1 MRDHFVAEL
10 RDLASEDERIVL
22 LTGDLGFSILEG
34 FRSDF
39 PSRFVNCGVAEQ
51 NMIGLATGLA
61 EAGYVPFVYS
71 IATFATLRPYE
82 LIRNGPVAHGLP
94 VRVVGTGGGF
104 DYGHNGISHYALEDY
119 AVMRAQPGMAVI
131 SPVDG
136 DQARAALRATR
147 DHERPVYFRIGK
159 GDARLPGLDGR
170 FRLGRAELIGD
181 GTDVA
186 LIATGSVAQEAVAAA
201 AELRSS
207 GVAATVAVVAC
218 IEPAPTE
225 DLAELVGRV
234 GLAVSVEAHYRTG
247 GLGSLVAE
255 VMADNGIDCRL
266 VRVGVDA
273 LPDGRT
279 GSQARLEQ
287 RHGLSAGSLVEST
300 VRALSFA

>member
-1 MRDHFVAEL
+1 MRNQFVAALTEL
-10 RDLASEDERIVL
+10 AREDERIVL
-22 LTGDLGFSILEG
+22 LTGDLGFSILEQ
-34 FRSDF
+34 FSARF
-39 PSRFVNCGVAEQ
+39 PDRFVNCGVAEQ

-61 EAGYVPFVYS
+61 EAGYVPFAYS

-82 LIRNGPVAHGLP
+82 FIRNGPVAHRLP

-119 AVMRAQPGMAVI
+119 AVMRAQPGMGVI
-131 SPVDG
+131 SPVDA

-147 DHERPVYFRIGK
+147 DHAGPLYFRIGK
-159 GDARLPGLDGR
+159 RAAPLPGLDGR
-170 FRLGRAELIGD
+170 FRLGRAEIIGD

-186 LIATGSVAQEAVAAA
+186 LIATGSVAHEAVAAA
-201 AELRSS
+201 EALRRA
-207 GVAATVAVVAC
+207 GVSASVAVVAC
-218 IEPAPTE
+218 IAPAPLE

-255 VMADNGIDCRL
+255 VIADNAIDCRL
-266 VRVGVDA
+266 LRVGVGDV
-273 LPDGRT
+273 PDGRT

-287 RHGLSAGSLVEST
+287 RHGLSADSLVQT
-300 VRALSFA
+300 IGRALSFA